1 MAKSVMLTTEGYQK
15 LVAELEYLSGEKKM
29 EVAEKIKVARSF
41 GDLSENSEY
50 EDAKNE
56 QGILEARIATIEAT
70 LKVAVV
76 IDENNISTETIHVGS
91 VVRLE
96 NLKLSK
102 EVTYMITG
110 SSEANPKEAKLSDE
124 SPIGKA
130 LIGHSVGDVVEV
142 ETPSGIIGFKVL
154 EISKK

>member
-15 LVAELEYLSGEKKM
+15 LVEELEYLTGEKKM

-76 IDENNISTETIHVGS
+76 IDETNISTETIHVGS

-124 SPIGKA
+124 SPVGRA
-130 LIGHSVGDVVEV
+130 LIGHCVGDVVEV

>member
-96 NLKLSK
+96 NLKLQK

-154 EISKK
+154 GISKK